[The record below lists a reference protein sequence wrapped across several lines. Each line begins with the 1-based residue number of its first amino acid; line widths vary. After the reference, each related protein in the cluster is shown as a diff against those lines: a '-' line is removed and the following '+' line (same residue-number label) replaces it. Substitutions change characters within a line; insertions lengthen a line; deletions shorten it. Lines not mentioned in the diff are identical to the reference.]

1 MSRMQALRDAGYIVR
16 LQGKDFILYTG
27 LLSLAHEMG
36 LKSITAEPVEIDWEN
51 GRFIF
56 KATVVML
63 DASGVERV
71 FEDYGDCTKHNTNK
85 MIYPAALRMAST
97 RAKARALRDAT
108 GLGLTAFEEL
118 PN

>member
-1 MSRMQALRDAGYIVR
+1 MSWIDRLRKEGFIVK
-16 LQGKDFILYTG
+16 LQGKDFILYKG
-27 LLSLAHEMG
+27 LLSVAHEMG
-36 LKSITAEPVEIDWEN
+36 LKSIEAEPVEIDWEE

-56 KATVVML
+56 KATVKMITSDGL
-63 DASGVERV
+63 EQI
-71 FEDYGDCTKHNTNK
+71 FIDYGDCTKHNTNK

-108 GLGLTAFEEL
+108 GIGMTALEEM

>member
-36 LKSITAEPVEIDWEN
+36 LKSIISEPIEIDWDA

-56 KATVVML
+56 KATVTML
-63 DASGVERV
+63 DELGHEKV
-71 FEDYGDCTKHNTNK
+71 FVDYGDCTKHNTNK